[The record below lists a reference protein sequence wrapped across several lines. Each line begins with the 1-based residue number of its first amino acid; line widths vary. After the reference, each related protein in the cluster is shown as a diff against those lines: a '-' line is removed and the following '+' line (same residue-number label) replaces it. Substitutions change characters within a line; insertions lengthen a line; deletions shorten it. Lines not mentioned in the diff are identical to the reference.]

1 MKKIIAI
8 AVLATMTMASCTK
21 DYTCTCVE
29 EGQDDYVTDLLG
41 YKEADAETACDN
53 LEFTDTEECTISEK

>member
-8 AVLATMTMASCTK
+8 AVLATITMASCTK
-21 DYTCTCVE
+21 DYTCTCVD
-29 EGQDDYVTDLLG
+29 EGTDDYVTEFLG
-41 YKEADAETACDN
+41 VKEADAQTSCDA